1 MWFILYIYDKK
12 MKDKSFVI
20 KVSDL
25 IQEWGRKDTVH
36 FEHKFTEQIPNT
48 SKVWISGD
56 IELRSINKDSIYANL
71 EHVNCVLEE
80 TCDNCE
86 NNFEREVL
94 VDHYTARFV
103 AGEKNQKE
111 EQETSDEE
119 VFLIDT
125 KNETIDIQ
133 DMLVQSILLENPIIN
148 RCPDCNKKI
157 INLPDEDD
165 EEYFE
170 SHWNVVIHKK

>member
-1 MWFILYIYDKK
+1 

-25 IQEWGRKDTVH
+25 IKEWWKKDTVH
-36 FEHKFTEQIPNT
+36 FENVFTEHIPNIID
-48 SKVWISGD
+48 KWISGD

-71 EHVNCVLEE
+71 EHVFCTLEY
-80 TCDNCE
+80 TCDSCE
-86 NNFEREVL
+86 EKFEKELL

-103 AGEKNQKE
+103 AGENNQKA

-119 VFLIDT
+119 IFLIDS

-133 DMLVQSILLENPIIN
+133 DMLVQSILLESPVIN
-148 RCPDCNKKI
+148 RCPECSKKI
-157 INLPDEDD
+157 ESMSDD
-165 EEYFE
+165 DDTDYFE
-170 SHWNVVIHKK
+170 SSSNVVIHKK